1 MSSSVYD
8 PLHSSAAPNY
18 YYRRQGGGG
27 GRRAAGFRADPT
39 TATYGPCKLKPIKPG
54 DVGYAS
60 MDACT
65 TSTVCLGP
73 AYNYTCPATEGGAPQ
88 LLYTQ
93 NGKTKAEN
101 LMCYG
106 CSTFGTEGVHAVDSA
121 DPGTCVFTASSPG
134 TNGYATIDDCQSNP
148 TQMCGWQYS
157 CTS

>member
-1 MSSSVYD
+1 MSSFVYD
-8 PLHSSAAPNY
+8 PLHSFAPNH
-18 YYRRQGGGG
+18 YRQQPLR

-39 TATYGPCKLKPIKPG
+39 TTYGPCKLKPIKPG
-54 DVGYAS
+54 DVGYNT

-73 AYNYTCPATEGGAPQ
+73 AYNYTCPATEGGAAQ

-93 NGKTKAEN
+93 NGQTNPNN
-101 LMCYG
+101 LKCYG
-106 CSTFGTEGVHAVDSA
+106 CSTFGAEGVHAVDSA
-121 DPGTCVFTASSPG
+121 EPGKCGFTASSPG
-134 TNGYATIDDCQSNP
+134 TNGYATLDDCQSNP